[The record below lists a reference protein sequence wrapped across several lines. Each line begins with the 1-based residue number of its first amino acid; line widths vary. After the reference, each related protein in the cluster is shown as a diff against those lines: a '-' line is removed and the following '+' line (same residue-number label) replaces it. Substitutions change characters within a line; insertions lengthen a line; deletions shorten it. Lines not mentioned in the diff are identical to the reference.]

1 MVTRHDVNHKERMV
15 AGLPYVADFNGL
27 PEERMECRRKLWKFN
42 NLNPDE
48 HLAQMGEMLSQIFG
62 AGGETAYVEQTLRCD
77 YGTNISVGR
86 GFYANYNLTILDIAP
101 VTIGDNVMIAPNVS
115 IYTAGHPVHP
125 ESRNS
130 GYEYGI
136 PVTIGNNVWI
146 GGSVKIL
153 PGVTIGDN
161 CVIGGGSVVAHDI
174 PANSI
179 AVGNPA
185 RVVREITEDDRE
197 YYFKNRKF
205 DVEDYK

>member
-1 MVTRHDVNHKERMV
+1 MT
-15 AGLPYVADFNGL
+15 
-27 PEERMECRRKLWKFN
+27 
-42 NLNPDE
+42 
-48 HLAQMGEMLSQIFG
+48 
-62 AGGETAYVEQTLRCD
+62 
-77 YGTNISVGR
+77 
-86 GFYANYNLTILDIAP
+86 
-101 VTIGDNVMIAPNVS
+101 
-115 IYTAGHPVHP
+115 
-125 ESRNS
+125 
-130 GYEYGI
+130 
-136 PVTIGNNVWI
+136 
-146 GGSVKIL
+146 IL